1 MNSYQGFE
9 VWNKSID
16 FVPVK
21 QFGHQHN
28 TTRDKSWATQL
39 IAQLNNT
46 CTHCIDQQGKCSIM
60 LTGGRSASQ
69 LYKAWSQ
76 YLYRTK
82 QPTDIQFYFG
92 DERCVSPDHAESNY
106 RMVMTDL
113 FPNEPPTGMSLH
125 RMEAEAED
133 LYVAS
138 GAYSQ
143 QLPDKIDILL
153 LSIGEDGHIASLF
166 PQSTALYEHRKK
178 VLSITGPKAPY
189 QRLTI
194 TPKVIQSASH
204 VFVMAIGEQK
214 RAVYEKAL
222 QDPED
227 IDSLPARLVLNRN
240 WIFGD

>member
-1 MNSYQGFE
+1 MKYFIPA
-9 VWNKSID
+9 WSIHLI
-16 FVPVK
+16 K
-21 QFGHQHN
+21 QLSQICN
-28 TTRDKSWATQL
+28 QTIR
-39 IAQLNNT
+39 
-46 CTHCIDQQGKCSIM
+46 QQRKCSIL

-76 YLYRTK
+76 HLYSTK
-82 QPTDIQFYFG
+82 QLTDIQFYFG
-92 DERCVSPDHAESNY
+92 DERCVMPSHTESNY
-106 RMVMTDL
+106 RMVMADL
-113 FPNEPPTGMSLH
+113 FPNGIPSGVSLY

-133 LYVAS
+133 LEVAS
-138 GAYSQ
+138 DTYSQ
-143 QLPDKIDILL
+143 QLPDEIDVLL
-153 LSIGEDGHIASLF
+153 LSIGEDGHISSLF
-166 PQSTALYEHRKK
+166 PQSVSLHEHTKK
-178 VLSITGPKAPY
+178 VIPITGPKAPH

-194 TPKVIQSASH
+194 TPKVIKGARH